1 MKITKLAALAG
12 LTAALG
18 LGLGACGSNS
28 ATTHSTPATHSAPTA
43 LTTQQTRTICD
54 VVGALVGA
62 GNPDPHGSAAIL
74 VSAGHIPKS
83 VSSLPGNA
91 SVPAMSIEQATTEVN
106 NAC

>member
-1 MKITKLAALAG
+1 MKITRLAALAG
-12 LTAALG
+12 PTAALG
-18 LGLGACGSNS
+18 LGLGLGSNS
-28 ATTHSTPATHSAPTA
+28 ATTHSAPAA

-74 VSAGHIPKS
+74 VSAGDIPKS